1 MPPPQGLEVP
11 PAKSCEY
18 DLDSSL
24 RLLKRNQLPAH
35 DRLEPDDSLFTPGE
49 LVVILPFH
57 ADQVRQ
63 VRDHRKKIGVA
74 NFVRRLRRVHGQLR
88 LWKQSG
94 LVQIQ
99 NALAALDREVLILH
113 LEDGLLLRSPVV
125 LLGLTEP
132 RIRFFE
138 RIALLAGVIDGDLQI

>member
-1 MPPPQGLEVP
+1 MPPPRALEVR

-18 DLDSSL
+18 DLYSSL
-24 RLLKRNQLPAH
+24 HLLKRSQLPAH

-49 LVVILPFH
+49 FVVILALH

-63 VRDHRKKIGVA
+63 VREHGKKIDVA
-74 NFVRRLRRVHGQLR
+74 NFVRRLRRVRGQLR

-99 NALAALDREVLILH
+99 NALAALDRE
-113 LEDGLLLRSPVV
+113 
-125 LLGLTEP
+125 
-132 RIRFFE
+132 
-138 RIALLAGVIDGDLQI
+138 